1 MAVNTQTSEIK
12 TAPEM
17 TIQRAIDMLGKF
29 GHMQADEAEAVMQQI
44 MSGDAT
50 PAQIGAYLM
59 ALRMKGETPDE
70 IVGSAQAMREKAY
83 SVPTQYA
90 GEDLLDT
97 CGTGG
102 DKSGTFNISTTVA
115 FVAAGAGV
123 PVAKHGNRAATS
135 KSGSADVLEALGVN
149 IGLTPEQVGECV
161 NHVGI
166 GFLFARALHPAM
178 KHVALPRKE
187 LAVRT
192 IFNILGPLTN
202 PAGAKRQ
209 LMGVFSGD
217 LTDLLA
223 HVLGELGAVN
233 AMVVSGYGG
242 LDELTTTGPN
252 TVSHYRDGKVS
263 TYELDPVALGLDSAS
278 IADLK
283 GGEPERNAEILR
295 GVLDGSI
302 RGAKRDVVVLNAGAA
317 LMVAG
322 KVDSIKAGLRMA
334 DEVID
339 NGAAVA
345 KLDDLIRVSQ
355 ELAS

>member
-1 MAVNTQTSEIK
+1 MAVNTQPDEIK
-12 TAPEM
+12 TTPEM

-29 GHMQADEAEAVMQQI
+29 GHMQTDEAEAVMQQI
-44 MSGDAT
+44 MSGEAT

-70 IVGSAQAMREKAY
+70 IVGSALAMRAKAHT
-83 SVPTQYA
+83 VPTNYPV
-90 GEDLLDT
+90 EDLLDT

-149 IGLTPEQVGECV
+149 IDLAPEQVGECV
-161 NHVGI
+161 NRVGI
-166 GFLFARALHPAM
+166 GFLFARVLHPAM
-178 KHVALPRKE
+178 KHVAVPRKE

-217 LTDLLA
+217 LTDLMA

-242 LDELTTTGPN
+242 LDELTNTGPN
-252 TVSHYRDGKVS
+252 TVSHYRNGKVT
-263 TYELDPVALGLDSAS
+263 TYELDPTALGLDSAS

-283 GGEPERNAEILR
+283 GGEPEQNAQILR

-302 RGAKRDVVVLNAGAA
+302 RGAKRDVVILNAGAA
-317 LMVAG
+317 LLVAG
-322 KVDSIKAGLRMA
+322 KADSIGTGMRLAEAVLDK
-334 DEVID
+334 
-339 NGAAVA
+339 GAAVA
-345 KLDDLIRVSQ
+345 KLDDLISVSQ